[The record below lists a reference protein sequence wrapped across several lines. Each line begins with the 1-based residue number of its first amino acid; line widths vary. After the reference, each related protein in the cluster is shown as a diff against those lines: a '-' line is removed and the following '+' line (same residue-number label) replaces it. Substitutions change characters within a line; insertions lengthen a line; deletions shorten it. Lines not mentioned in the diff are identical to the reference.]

1 MESINFHLLRHLV
14 WQAKNLRPLFTAS
27 AAMFESANR
36 LLIAPLTGTVNQ
48 CQLLVRR
55 FVRAKIIAKTTVED
69 DCLTELLTTFNE
81 KKKLDECYG
90 FVENTKTRK
99 FRSENPNLKLF
110 CRKIGN
116 FFLSSAAYGRGC
128 VADKFVCVSIDDDLS
143 GDEYFVGKILFFFR
157 GDVERCVLR
166 KLRVVKK
173 LKLVTMQEQKFVPF
187 GFVVEDTEEKM
198 EIVLTAIKYKLF
210 YFKFNE
216 VSYLITMLSHFE
228 HN

>member
-1 MESINFHLLRHLV
+1 M
-14 WQAKNLRPLFTAS
+14 
-27 AAMFESANR
+27 
-36 LLIAPLTGTVNQ
+36 
-48 CQLLVRR
+48 
-55 FVRAKIIAKTTVED
+55 
-69 DCLTELLTTFNE
+69 
-81 KKKLDECYG
+81 
-90 FVENTKTRK
+90 
-99 FRSENPNLKLF
+99 KLF

-143 GDEYFVGKILFFFR
+143 GDEYFVGEILFFFR

-166 KLRVVKK
+166 KLLVVKQ

-198 EIVLTAIKYKLF
+198 EIFLTAIKYKLF